1 MSGEGIARTAVIVS
15 VRRIGE
21 IVDPDRPEETRQL
34 AEGLGVE
41 VLESK
46 TYVQRTPQR
55 FLLGKGQVEELHELL
70 QALRADLVI
79 FDSELTPLQ
88 YRHMID
94 HLESSVMDRAR
105 LILETFASQAHTAD
119 AKKRVQIAERLF
131 ELTQLRAMNAGYD
144 QQAGYIGMR
153 GPGETLFQKRRSA
166 KRSEIHDLRE
176 EVKEV
181 DTRYAIK
188 THTRQESA
196 IAKIAVVGYT
206 NAGKTT
212 LINLLAG
219 SELLVEDKLFATLD
233 TAARPAH
240 FGRQSAVLIDT
251 VGFIRDLPGS
261 LMDSFRSTLEE
272 AHDADLLLHIV
283 DAGVRDLHER
293 IHVVDTVLAR
303 IGCADIP
310 RVLIFNK
317 IDTVGQARREEVL
330 QIGAGLMISATT
342 LEGVDRLK
350 DHIAKVLL
358 RHVVYGRYVIPFTEP
373 GARAEL
379 YAGAVVLNERLT
391 ARSWIIEAAGAA
403 PGARLPQ
410 RFLRKD

>member
-1 MSGEGIARTAVIVS
+1 MSGDGIARTAVIVS
-15 VRRIGE
+15 VRRIGVT
-21 IVDPDRPEETRQL
+21 VDPDRPEETRQL

-41 VLESK
+41 VLESR

-105 LILETFASQAHTAD
+105 LILETFASQAHTAE

-153 GPGETLFQKRRSA
+153 GPGETLFQKRRRA

-176 EVKEV
+176 EVKAV

-188 THTRQESA
+188 AHTRQESA

-206 NAGKTT
+206 NAGKST

-219 SELLVEDKLFATLD
+219 SELLAEDRLFATLD

-251 VGFIRDLPGS
+251 VGFIRDLPES

-272 AHDADLLLHIV
+272 ARDADLLLHMV

-293 IHVVDTVLAR
+293 IHIVDTVLER

-317 IDTVGQARREEVL
+317 IDTVERARREEIL
-330 QIGAGLMISATT
+330 LIGTGLMVSAATF
-342 LEGVDRLK
+342 EGVDRLK
-350 DHIAKVLL
+350 DHIAGVLL
-358 RHVVYGRYVIPFTEP
+358 RRVVHGRYVIPFTEP
-373 GARAEL
+373 GVRAEV

-391 ARSWIIEAAGAA
+391 ARCWIIEAAGAA

>member
-1 MSGEGIARTAVIVS
+1 MIGDDIARTAVIVS
-15 VRRIGE
+15 VRRIGVT
-21 IVDPDRPEETRQL
+21 VDPDRPEETRQL

-41 VLESK
+41 VLESR

-105 LILETFASQAHTAD
+105 LILETFASQAHTAE

-153 GPGETLFQKRRSA
+153 GPGETLFQKRRRA
-166 KRSEIHDLRE
+166 KRSEIHDLRQ
-176 EVKEV
+176 EVKAV

-188 THTRQESA
+188 AHTRQESA

-206 NAGKTT
+206 NAGKST

-219 SELLVEDKLFATLD
+219 SELLAEDRLFATLD

-251 VGFIRDLPGS
+251 VGFIRGLPES

-272 AHDADLLLHIV
+272 ARDADLLLHMV

-293 IHVVDTVLAR
+293 IHIVDTVLER

-317 IDTVGQARREEVL
+317 IDTVEQARREEIL
-330 QIGAGLMISATT
+330 LIGTGLMVSAAT

-350 DHIAKVLL
+350 DHIAGVLL
-358 RHVVYGRYVIPFTEP
+358 RRVVHGRYVIPFTEP
-373 GARAEL
+373 GVRAEV

-391 ARSWIIEAAGAA
+391 ARCWIIEAAGAA

>member
-41 VLESK
+41 VLESR
-46 TYVQRTPQR
+46 TYVQRIPQR
-55 FLLGKGQVEELHELL
+55 FLLGKGQVEQLHELL

-105 LILETFASQAHTAD
+105 LILETFASQAHTAE

-153 GPGETLFQKRRSA
+153 GPGETLFQKRRRA

-188 THTRQESA
+188 AHTRQESA
-196 IAKIAVVGYT
+196 IAEIAVVGYT
-206 NAGKTT
+206 NAGKSS

-219 SELLVEDKLFATLD
+219 SELRVEDRLFATLD

-251 VGFIRDLPGS
+251 VGFIRDLPES

-272 AHDADLLLHIV
+272 ARDADLLLHIV
-283 DAGVRDLHER
+283 DTGVRDLHER

-317 IDTVGQARREEVL
+317 IDTVNQARREEVL
-330 QIGAGLMISATT
+330 HVGTGFMVSATT
-342 LEGVDRLK
+342 LEGIDRLK
-350 DHIAKVLL
+350 DHIAEVLL
-358 RHVVYGRYVIPFTEP
+358 RRVVHGRYVIPFTEA
-373 GARAEL
+373 GARAEV
-379 YAGAVVLNERLT
+379 YAGAVVLKERLT
-391 ARSWIIEAAGAA
+391 ARSWIIEAAGVA
-403 PGARLPQ
+403 PGARLPE

>member
-15 VRRIGE
+15 VRKLGE
-21 IVDPDRPEETRQL
+21 MVDPDRPGETRHL
-34 AEGLGVE
+34 AEGLGLE

-94 HLESSVMDRAR
+94 HLETSVMDRAR
-105 LILETFASQAHTAD
+105 LILETFASQAHTAE
-119 AKKRVQIAERLF
+119 AKKRVEIAERLF

-153 GPGETLFQKRRSA
+153 GPGETLFQKRRRA
-166 KRSEIHDLRE
+166 KRSEIHELRE
-176 EVKEV
+176 EVKQV

-196 IAKIAVVGYT
+196 IVKIAVVGYT
-206 NAGKTT
+206 NAGKST
-212 LINLLAG
+212 LINLMAR
-219 SELLVEDKLFATLD
+219 SELRAEDRLFATLD

-240 FGRQSAVLIDT
+240 FGRQSTVLIDT
-251 VGFIRDLPGS
+251 VGFIRDLPES
-261 LMDSFRSTLEE
+261 LMDSFRSTLME
-272 AHDADLLLHIV
+272 AHDADLLLHVV
-283 DAGVRDLHER
+283 DAGVRDLPER
-293 IHVVDTVLAR
+293 IHIVDTVLAR

-310 RVLIFNK
+310 RVLLFNK
-317 IDTVGQARREEVL
+317 IDTVEQARREEIL
-330 QIGAGLMISATT
+330 RIRTGFMISATT
-342 LEGVDRLK
+342 LEGIDRLK
-350 DHIAKVLL
+350 DHIAEVLL
-358 RHVVYGRYVIPFTEP
+358 RRVARGRYVIPFIEP
-373 GARAEL
+373 EARSDV

-391 ARSWIIEAAGAA
+391 ARSWIIDAAGTA
-403 PGARLPQ
+403 PGVRLPQ

>member
-1 MSGEGIARTAVIVS
+1 MSSEGIARTAVLVS

-105 LILETFASQAHTAD
+105 LILETFASQAHTGE

-153 GPGETLFQKRRSA
+153 GPGETLFQKRRRA
-166 KRSEIHDLRE
+166 KRSEIHDLRK

-196 IAKIAVVGYT
+196 IVKIAVVGYT
-206 NAGKTT
+206 NAGKST

-219 SELLVEDKLFATLD
+219 SELLAENRLFATLD

-240 FGRQSAVLIDT
+240 FGRQSTVLIDT
-251 VGFIRDLPGS
+251 VGFIRDLPES

-272 AHDADLLLHIV
+272 AHDADLLLHVV

-317 IDTVGQARREEVL
+317 IDTVDQARREKIL
-330 QIGAGLMISATT
+330 LIGTGFMISATT
-342 LEGVDRLK
+342 LEGVDGLK
-350 DHIAKVLL
+350 DHIAEVLL
-358 RHVVYGRYVIPFTEP
+358 RHVVHGRYVIPFTEP
-373 GARAEL
+373 GARAEV
-379 YAGAVVLNERLT
+379 YANAVVVNERLT
-391 ARSWIIEAAGAA
+391 ARSWIIVAAGAA
-403 PGARLPQ
+403 PGVRLPQ

>member
-21 IVDPDRPEETRQL
+21 IVDPDRPGETRQL

-46 TYVQRTPQR
+46 TYVQRIPQR

-105 LILETFASQAHTAD
+105 LILETFASQAHTAE
-119 AKKRVQIAERLF
+119 ARKRVQIAERLF

-153 GPGETLFQKRRSA
+153 GPGETLFQKRRRA

-206 NAGKTT
+206 NAGKSTM
-212 LINLLAG
+212 INLLAG
-219 SELLVEDKLFATLD
+219 SELLVEDRLFATLD

-240 FGRQSAVLIDT
+240 FGRQSTILIDT
-251 VGFIRDLPGS
+251 VGFIRDLPES

-272 AHDADLLLHIV
+272 ARDADLLLHVV

-293 IHVVDTVLAR
+293 VHVVNTVLAR

-317 IDTVGQARREEVL
+317 IDTVDQARRESVL
-330 QIGAGLMISATT
+330 LIGTGFLVSAAT
-342 LEGVDRLK
+342 LEGIDRLK
-350 DHIAKVLL
+350 DHIAEVLL
-358 RHVVYGRYVIPFTEP
+358 RRVVHGRYAIPFTEP
-373 GARAEL
+373 GARAEV

>member
-1 MSGEGIARTAVIVS
+1 MIGDDIARTAVIVS
-15 VRRIGE
+15 VRRIGVT
-21 IVDPDRPEETRQL
+21 VDPDRPEETRQL

-41 VLESK
+41 VLESR

-105 LILETFASQAHTAD
+105 LILETFASQAHTAE

-153 GPGETLFQKRRSA
+153 GPGETLFQKRRRA
-166 KRSEIHDLRE
+166 KRSEIHDLRQ
-176 EVKEV
+176 EVKAV

-188 THTRQESA
+188 AHTRQESA

-206 NAGKTT
+206 NAGKST

-219 SELLVEDKLFATLD
+219 SELLAEDRLFATLD

-240 FGRQSAVLIDT
+240 FGRQYAVLIDT
-251 VGFIRDLPGS
+251 VGFIRDLPES

-272 AHDADLLLHIV
+272 ARDADLLLHMV

-293 IHVVDTVLAR
+293 IHIVDTVLER

-317 IDTVGQARREEVL
+317 IDTVEQARREEIL
-330 QIGAGLMISATT
+330 LIGTGLMVSAAT

-350 DHIAKVLL
+350 DHIAGVLL
-358 RHVVYGRYVIPFTEP
+358 RRVVHGRYVIPFTEP
-373 GARAEL
+373 GVRAEV

-391 ARSWIIEAAGAA
+391 ARCWIIEAAGAA

>member
-15 VRRIGE
+15 IRRIGE

-79 FDSELTPLQ
+79 FDSELTPPQ

-153 GPGETLFQKRRSA
+153 GPGETLFQKRRRQ

-240 FGRQSAVLIDT
+240 FGRQSTVLIDT
-251 VGFIRDLPGS
+251 VGFIRDLPES

-272 AHDADLLLHIV
+272 ARDADLLLHIV

-293 IHVVDTVLAR
+293 IHIVDTVLER

-310 RVLIFNK
+310 RVLLFNK
-317 IDTVGQARREEVL
+317 IDTVEQARREEIL
-330 QIGAGLMISATT
+330 LIGTGFMVSATT
-342 LEGVDRLK
+342 LEGIDRLK
-350 DHIAKVLL
+350 DHIAGVLL
-358 RHVVYGRYVIPFTEP
+358 RRVVHGRYVIPFTEP
-373 GARAEL
+373 GARAEV
-379 YAGAVVLNERLT
+379 YAGAVVLNERLS
-391 ARSWIIEAAGAA
+391 ARTWIIEAAGAA

>member
-1 MSGEGIARTAVIVS
+1 MNGEGIARTAVIVS

-21 IVDPDRPEETRQL
+21 TVDPDRPEETRQL

-41 VLESK
+41 VLESR

-55 FLLGKGQVEELHELL
+55 FLLGKGQVEDLHELL

-79 FDSELTPLQ
+79 FDSELTPPQ

-105 LILETFASQAHTAD
+105 LILETFASQAHTAE

-153 GPGETLFQKRRSA
+153 GPGETLFQKRRRA
-166 KRSEIHDLRE
+166 KRSEIHDLRQ
-176 EVKEV
+176 EVKAV

-188 THTRQESA
+188 AHTRQESA

-206 NAGKTT
+206 NAGKST

-219 SELLVEDKLFATLD
+219 SELLAEDRLFATLD

-251 VGFIRDLPGS
+251 VGFIRDLPES

-272 AHDADLLLHIV
+272 ARDADLLLHMV

-293 IHVVDTVLAR
+293 IHVVDTVLER

-317 IDTVGQARREEVL
+317 IDTVEQARREEIL
-330 QIGAGLMISATT
+330 LIGTGLMVSAAT

-350 DHIAKVLL
+350 DHIAGVLL
-358 RHVVYGRYVIPFTEP
+358 RRVVHGRYVIPFTEP
-373 GARAEL
+373 GVRAEV

-391 ARSWIIEAAGAA
+391 ARCWIMEAAGAA
-403 PGARLPQ
+403 PGAPLPQ
-410 RFLRKD
+410 RFLRKG

>member
-1 MSGEGIARTAVIVS
+1 MSAEAIARTAVIVS

-21 IVDPDRPEETRQL
+21 SVDPDRPEETRQL
-34 AEGLGVE
+34 AEGLGLE
-41 VLESK
+41 VVESK

-79 FDSELTPLQ
+79 FDSELTPPQ

-94 HLESSVMDRAR
+94 FLGSSVMDRTR
-105 LILETFASQAHTAD
+105 LILETFAAHAHTGE
-119 AKKRVQIAERLF
+119 AKKRVQIAERMF
-131 ELTQLRAMNAGYD
+131 ELGQLRAMNAGYD

-153 GPGETLFQKRRSA
+153 GPGETLFQKRRRA

-181 DTRYAIK
+181 DTHYAVK
-188 THTRQESA
+188 THTRQEAA

-206 NAGKTT
+206 NAGKST
-212 LINLLAG
+212 LINVLAG
-219 SELLVEDKLFATLD
+219 SELLAEDKLFATLD

-251 VGFIRDLPGS
+251 VGFIRDLPES
-261 LMDSFRSTLEE
+261 LMDSFGSTLEE
-272 AHDADLLLHIV
+272 ASDADLLLHVV

-293 IHVVDTVLAR
+293 VRVVDTVLAR

-310 RVLIFNK
+310 RVLVFNK
-317 IDTVGQARREEVL
+317 IDIVDQARREQVVA
-330 QIGAGLMISATT
+330 AGTGFMVSART
-342 LEGVDRLK
+342 LEGMDRLK
-350 DHIAKVLL
+350 EQIAETLL
-358 RHVVYGRYVIPFTEP
+358 GRVVHGRYVIPFTEP
-373 GARAEL
+373 GARAEV
-379 YAGAVVLNERLT
+379 YSDAVVLNERLT

-403 PGARLPQ
+403 PGARLPE
-410 RFLRKD
+410 RFLRKG

>member
-15 VRRIGE
+15 VRRIGGT
-21 IVDPDRPEETRQL
+21 VDPDRPEETRQL

-41 VLESK
+41 VLESR

-79 FDSELTPLQ
+79 FDSELTPPQ

-94 HLESSVMDRAR
+94 HLGSSVMDRAR
-105 LILETFASQAHTAD
+105 LILETFASQAHTAE

-153 GPGETLFQKRRSA
+153 GPGETLFQKRRRA

-176 EVKEV
+176 EVKAI

-188 THTRQESA
+188 AHTRQESA

-206 NAGKTT
+206 NAGKST

-219 SELLVEDKLFATLD
+219 SELLAEDRLFATLD

-251 VGFIRDLPGS
+251 VGFIRDLPES

-272 AHDADLLLHIV
+272 ARDADLLLHMV

-293 IHVVDTVLAR
+293 IHVVDTVLER

-317 IDTVGQARREEVL
+317 IDTVEQARREEIL
-330 QIGAGLMISATT
+330 LIGTGLMVSAAT

-350 DHIAKVLL
+350 DHIAGVLL
-358 RHVVYGRYVIPFTEP
+358 RRVVHGRYVIPFTEP
-373 GARAEL
+373 GVRAEV
-379 YAGAVVLNERLT
+379 YAGAVVLDERLT
-391 ARSWIIEAAGAA
+391 ARCWIIEAAGTA

>member
-79 FDSELTPLQ
+79 FDSELTPPQ

-119 AKKRVQIAERLF
+119 AKKRVRIAERLF

-153 GPGETLFQKRRSA
+153 GPGETLFQKRRRA

-251 VGFIRDLPGS
+251 VGFIRDLPES

-272 AHDADLLLHIV
+272 ARDADLLLHIV

-330 QIGAGLMISATT
+330 RIGTGLMISATT

-350 DHIAKVLL
+350 DHIAEVLL
-358 RHVVYGRYVIPFTEP
+358 RHVVYGRYVIPFSEP

>member
-41 VLESK
+41 VLDSR

-94 HLESSVMDRAR
+94 NLESSVMDRAR
-105 LILETFASQAHTAD
+105 LILETFASQAHTAE
-119 AKKRVQIAERLF
+119 ARKRVQIAERLF

-153 GPGETLFQKRRSA
+153 GPGETLFQKRRRA

-181 DTRYAIK
+181 DTHYAIK
-188 THTRQESA
+188 THNRQEAA

-206 NAGKTT
+206 NAGKST

-219 SELLVEDKLFATLD
+219 SQLLAEDRLFATLD
-233 TAARPAH
+233 TAARPVH

-251 VGFIRDLPGS
+251 VGFIRDLPES

-272 AHDADLLLHIV
+272 AHDADLLLHVV
-283 DAGVRDLHER
+283 DAGVRDLRER
-293 IHVVDTVLAR
+293 IHVVDTVLTR

-317 IDTVGQARREEVL
+317 IDIVDQTRREEVVS
-330 QIGAGLMISATT
+330 IGTGFMVSART
-342 LEGVDRLK
+342 LEGVDQLK
-350 DHIAKVLL
+350 QHIAGALL
-358 RHVVYGRYVIPFTEP
+358 QRVVQGRYVIPFTEP
-373 GARAEL
+373 GARAEV

-391 ARSWIIEAAGAA
+391 ARSWVIEAAGAA
-403 PGARLPQ
+403 PGARLPE
-410 RFLRKD
+410 RFLRKG

>member
-15 VRRIGE
+15 VRRIGGT
-21 IVDPDRPEETRQL
+21 IDPERPEETRQL

-41 VLESK
+41 VLESR

-79 FDSELTPLQ
+79 FDSELTPPQ

-105 LILETFASQAHTAD
+105 LILETFASQAHTAE

-153 GPGETLFQKRRSA
+153 GPGETLFQKRRRQ

-176 EVKEV
+176 EVKAV

-188 THTRQESA
+188 AHTRQESA

-206 NAGKTT
+206 NAGKST

-219 SELLVEDKLFATLD
+219 SDLLAEDRLFATLD

-240 FGRQSAVLIDT
+240 LGRQSTVLIDT
-251 VGFIRDLPGS
+251 VGFIRDLPES

-272 AHDADLLLHIV
+272 ARDADLLLHIV

-293 IHVVDTVLAR
+293 IHVVDTVLER

-317 IDTVGQARREEVL
+317 IDTVEQARREEIL
-330 QIGAGLMISATT
+330 LIGAGFMISATT

-350 DHIAKVLL
+350 DHVAEALL
-358 RHVVYGRYVIPFTEP
+358 RRVVHGRYVIPFTEP
-373 GARAEL
+373 GARAEV

-391 ARSWIIEAAGAA
+391 AQSWIIEAAGAA

>member
-153 GPGETLFQKRRSA
+153 GPGETLFQKRRRA

-176 EVKEV
+176 EVKKV

>member
-21 IVDPDRPEETRQL
+21 IVDSDRPEETRQL

-105 LILETFASQAHTAD
+105 LILETFASQAHTAE

-153 GPGETLFQKRRSA
+153 GPGETLFQKRRRA
-166 KRSEIHDLRE
+166 KRSEIHDLRQ

-206 NAGKTT
+206 NAGKST

-219 SELLVEDKLFATLD
+219 SELLAEDRLFATLD

-240 FGRQSAVLIDT
+240 FGRQSTVLIDT
-251 VGFIRDLPGS
+251 VGFIRDLPES

-272 AHDADLLLHIV
+272 AHDADLLLHVV

-317 IDTVGQARREEVL
+317 IDTVDQARREKVL
-330 QIGAGLMISATT
+330 LIGTGFVISTTT

-350 DHIAKVLL
+350 DHIAEVLL
-358 RHVVYGRYVIPFTEP
+358 RHVVHGRYVIPFTEP
-373 GARAEL
+373 GARAEV
-379 YAGAVVLNERLT
+379 YAGAVVVNERLT
-391 ARSWIIEAAGAA
+391 ARSWIIVAAGAA

>member
-21 IVDPDRPEETRQL
+21 IIDPDRPEETRQL

-41 VLESK
+41 VLESR

-55 FLLGKGQVEELHELL
+55 FLLGKGQIEELHELL

-94 HLESSVMDRAR
+94 NLESSVMDRAR
-105 LILETFASQAHTAD
+105 LILETFASQAHTAE
-119 AKKRVQIAERLF
+119 ARKRVQIAERLF

-153 GPGETLFQKRRSA
+153 GPGETLFQKRRRA

-181 DTRYAIK
+181 DTHYAIK
-188 THTRQESA
+188 THTRQEAA

-206 NAGKTT
+206 NAGKST

-219 SELLVEDKLFATLD
+219 SQLLAENRLFATLD

-251 VGFIRDLPGS
+251 VGFIRDLPES
-261 LMDSFRSTLEE
+261 LMDSFRSTLGE
-272 AHDADLLLHIV
+272 AHDADLLLHVV
-283 DAGVRDLHER
+283 DAGVRDLRER
-293 IHVVDTVLAR
+293 IHVVDAVLAR

-310 RVLIFNK
+310 RVVIFNK
-317 IDTVGQARREEVL
+317 IDTVDQARREEVVS
-330 QIGAGLMISATT
+330 IGAGFVVSAKT
-342 LEGVDRLK
+342 LEGVD
-350 DHIAKVLL
+350 HIKQRIADALL
-358 RHVVYGRYVIPFTEP
+358 QRVAHGRYVIPFTEP
-373 GARAEL
+373 GARAEV

-391 ARSWIIEAAGAA
+391 ARSWVIEAAGAA
-403 PGARLPQ
+403 PGLHLPE

>member
-41 VLESK
+41 VLESR
-46 TYVQRTPQR
+46 TYVQRIPQR

-79 FDSELTPLQ
+79 FDSELTPSQ

-94 HLESSVMDRAR
+94 HLESSVVDRAR
-105 LILETFASQAHTAD
+105 LILETFASQAQTAE

-153 GPGETLFQKRRSA
+153 GPGETLFQKRRRA

-188 THTRQESA
+188 AHTRQESA

-206 NAGKTT
+206 NAGKST

-219 SELLVEDKLFATLD
+219 SELLAEDRLFATLD

-240 FGRQSAVLIDT
+240 FGRQSTVLLDT
-251 VGFIRDLPGS
+251 VGFIRDLPES

-272 AHDADLLLHIV
+272 ARDADLLLHVV

-293 IHVVDTVLAR
+293 IHVVDTVLTR

-330 QIGAGLMISATT
+330 HIGTGFMISATT

-350 DHIAKVLL
+350 DHIAEVLL
-358 RHVVYGRYVIPFTEP
+358 RRVVHGRYVIPFTEP
-373 GARAEL
+373 GARAEV

-391 ARSWIIEAAGAA
+391 ARSWIIDAAGAA

>member
-46 TYVQRTPQR
+46 TYVQRIPQR

-105 LILETFASQAHTAD
+105 LILETFASQAHTAE
-119 AKKRVQIAERLF
+119 ARKRVQIAERLF

-153 GPGETLFQKRRSA
+153 GPGETLFQKRRRA

-206 NAGKTT
+206 NAGKSTM
-212 LINLLAG
+212 INLLAG
-219 SELLVEDKLFATLD
+219 SELLVEDRLFATLD

-240 FGRQSAVLIDT
+240 FGRQSTILIDT
-251 VGFIRDLPGS
+251 VGFIRDLPES

-272 AHDADLLLHIV
+272 ARDADLLLHVV

-293 IHVVDTVLAR
+293 VHVVNTVLAR

-317 IDTVGQARREEVL
+317 IDTVDQARRESVL
-330 QIGAGLMISATT
+330 LIGTGFLVSAAT
-342 LEGVDRLK
+342 LEGIDRLK
-350 DHIAKVLL
+350 DHIAEVLL
-358 RHVVYGRYVIPFTEP
+358 RRVVHGRYAIPFTEP
-373 GARAEL
+373 GARAEV

>member
-15 VRRIGE
+15 VRRVGE
-21 IVDPDRPEETRQL
+21 IVDPDRPQETRQL

-79 FDSELTPLQ
+79 FDSELTPPQ

-94 HLESSVMDRAR
+94 HLESAVMDRAR
-105 LILETFASQAHTAD
+105 LILETFAAQAHTAE

-153 GPGETLFQKRRSA
+153 GPGETLFQKRRRQ

-176 EVKEV
+176 EVKAV

-188 THTRQESA
+188 AHTRQESA

-206 NAGKTT
+206 NAGKST

-219 SELLVEDKLFATLD
+219 SELLAVDKLFATLD

-251 VGFIRDLPGS
+251 VGFIRDLPES

-272 AHDADLLLHIV
+272 ARDADLLLHIV

-293 IHVVDTVLAR
+293 IHVVDTVLER

-310 RVLIFNK
+310 RVLLFNK
-317 IDTVGQARREEVL
+317 IDTVEEARREEIL
-330 QIGAGLMISATT
+330 LIGTGLMVSAVT

-350 DHIAKVLL
+350 DHIAGVLL
-358 RHVVYGRYVIPFTEP
+358 RRVAHGRYVIPFTEP
-373 GARAEL
+373 GVRAEV
-379 YAGAVVLNERLT
+379 YASAVVLNERLT
-391 ARSWIIEAAGAA
+391 ARCWIIEAAGAA
-403 PGARLPQ
+403 PGARLPE

>member
-41 VLESK
+41 VLESR

-55 FLLGKGQVEELHELL
+55 FLLGKGQVEQLHELL

-105 LILETFASQAHTAD
+105 LILETFASQAHTAE

-153 GPGETLFQKRRSA
+153 GPGETLFQKRRRA
-166 KRSEIHDLRE
+166 KRSEIHDLRKQ
-176 EVKEV
+176 VKEV

-188 THTRQESA
+188 AHTRQESA
-196 IAKIAVVGYT
+196 IAEIAVVGYT
-206 NAGKTT
+206 NAGKSS

-219 SELLVEDKLFATLD
+219 SELRVEDRLFATLD

-251 VGFIRDLPGS
+251 VGFIRDLPES

-272 AHDADLLLHIV
+272 ARDADLLLHIV
-283 DAGVRDLHER
+283 DTGVRDLHER

-317 IDTVGQARREEVL
+317 IDTVNQARREEVL
-330 QIGAGLMISATT
+330 HVGTGFMVSATT
-342 LEGVDRLK
+342 LEGIDRLK
-350 DHIAKVLL
+350 DHIAEVLL
-358 RHVVYGRYVIPFTEP
+358 HRVVHGRYVIPFTEA
-373 GARAEL
+373 GARAEV
-379 YAGAVVLNERLT
+379 YAGAVVLKERLT
-391 ARSWIIEAAGAA
+391 ARSWIIEAAGVA
-403 PGARLPQ
+403 PGARLPE

>member
-1 MSGEGIARTAVIVS
+1 MSGEGVARTAVIIS

-21 IVDPDRPEETRQL
+21 IIDPDRPTETRQL
-34 AEGLGVE
+34 AEGLGLE
-41 VLESK
+41 VLESR

-105 LILETFASQAHTAD
+105 LILETFASQAHTAE

-153 GPGETLFQKRRSA
+153 GPGETLFQKRRRA

-206 NAGKTT
+206 NAGKST

-219 SELLVEDKLFATLD
+219 SELLAEDKLFATLD

-251 VGFIRDLPGS
+251 VGFIRDLPES

-272 AHDADLLLHIV
+272 ARDADLLLHIV
-283 DAGVRDLHER
+283 DVGVRDLHER
-293 IHVVDTVLAR
+293 IHIVDVVLSR

-317 IDTVGQARREEVL
+317 IDTVDQVRRQETL
-330 QIGAGLMISATT
+330 SIGTGFMVSATT
-342 LEGVDRLK
+342 LEGVNQLK
-350 DHIAKVLL
+350 DHIAEILL
-358 RHVVYGRYVIPFTEP
+358 RRVVRGRYIIPFTEP
-373 GARAEL
+373 EARAEV
-379 YAGAVVLNERLT
+379 YASAVVLHERFT
-391 ARSWIIEAAGAA
+391 AHSWIIDAAGVA
-403 PGARLPQ
+403 PGARLP
-410 RFLRKD
+410 RHFLRKD